1 MKTNKTFGFSLLL
14 LVILVSN
21 LVWFTNCRKDN
32 ETSDEGV
39 IAVFDTIL
47 SNTGGTVKVNYKDQI
62 TVEIPAGSIPS
73 GTKLTIKTMAA
84 GYLADNETYDAES
97 IFDVTLSSGSSFDPP
112 LKITM
117 PYQRDMQLPS
127 FLQNKYMVGFYDENL
142 RSWKPLK
149 YSEVDTVNR
158 IVTAYTNHLTK
169 LGKLSP
175 KRAAGYDSFSSSS
188 HFYIYWAENKVP
200 SISEYHSPNGFDFL
214 QDPPYIS
221 DILFYLEASWDYFK
235 SKDYPLTEGKIDVYI
250 HNIGDSGSEGEFSPG
265 WSLQGAININ
275 ERIPADKGL
284 TLQQQLP
291 KTCAHEFMHYC
302 QDYYYVWSVGKITM
316 WWWEATASLADRLV
330 FPQESPYE
338 AEIAANNFLTENIT
352 KSWDEFGTGDQSFYG
367 SSGFLAYLA
376 YYKPGNKIDINKI
389 VKDGGEGILNFSTFL
404 ENYLLSIGC
413 QKVGQEYRNYLKWV
427 YENAGPIKL
436 ALATPTSTGT
446 IPYASSFFANGDMKT
461 RNFKANVD
469 YLSLRMIKFM
479 GQDTASRKF
488 KIKNNCESSDLEC
501 YVYLICKKFGS
512 ESRTL
517 KKTLNRNEEYVLD
530 LPGQKEYYCDVIF
543 INTSKDYD
551 ASYDCDITEVINVHY
566 TSISIGYGISY
577 TMTNQSLNSTYT
589 NVEYEAFHKV
599 HMNWSGLSGNFYS
612 VTGGDE
618 VSGNVRIS
626 STGDK
631 VESFNIQV
639 KGYYGQ
645 DNEYMVGYGMAN
657 MPGSMNDFQFNVILS
672 TGTELGYLTTKT
684 GYAGPTQGYQLTDIT
699 GLANW
704 FLTLHK

>member
-1 MKTNKTFGFSLLL
+1 MKILRTHIFNLLL
-14 LVILVSN
+14 LFILVSN
-21 LVWFTNCRKDN
+21 LLCLTSCRKDKDA
-32 ETSDEGV
+32 SDEGV
-39 IAVFDTIL
+39 VAVFDTIL
-47 SNTGGTVKVNYKDQI
+47 SNTGSPVKVNYKDQI
-62 TVEIPAGSIPS
+62 IVEIPAGSFPS
-73 GTKLTIKTMAA
+73 GTKLTIKTIAS
-84 GYLADNETYDAES
+84 GYLADNTTYDAES
-97 IFDVTLSSGSSFDPP
+97 VFDVSLSSGSNFDPP

-149 YSEVDTVNR
+149 YSVVDSTKLTVSAN
-158 IVTAYTNHLTK
+158 TNHLTK
-169 LGKLSP
+169 LGRLSP
-175 KRAAGYDSFSSSS
+175 KRAYGYDNFASSS
-188 HFYIYWAENKVP
+188 HFYIYWAESKVP

-250 HNIGDSGSEGEFSPG
+250 HNIGGSGSEGEFSPG

-330 FPQESPYE
+330 FPLESPYE
-338 AEIAANNFLTENIT
+338 AEISANNFLTENIT
-352 KSWDEFGTGDQSFYG
+352 KSWDVFGPGDQSFYG

-376 YYKPGNKIDINKI
+376 YYKPGNKIDINKV
-389 VKDGGEGILNFSTFL
+389 VKDGGEGALNFSTFL

-413 QKVGQEYRNYLKWV
+413 QKVGQEYRDYLKWV

-446 IPYASSFFANGDMKT
+446 LPYASSFFAKGDMKT
-461 RNFKANVD
+461 QNFKANVD

-488 KIKNNCESSDLEC
+488 KIKNNSESTDLEC
-501 YVYLICKKFGS
+501 YVYLVCRKNGS
-512 ESRTL
+512 ESRIL
-517 KKTLNRNEEYVLD
+517 KKALNRNEEYVLD
-530 LPGQKEYYCDVIF
+530 LTGQKEYYCDVIF
-543 INTSKDYD
+543 INTSKDYA
-551 ASYDCDITEVINVHY
+551 ASYDCDITEVINVNY
-566 TSISIGYGISY
+566 ASISIGYGISY
-577 TMTNQSLNSTYT
+577 IMTNQSLNSSYT
-589 NVEYEAFHKV
+589 NVENENFYKLHL
-599 HMNWSGLSGNFYS
+599 NWSGLSGNFYDL
-612 VTGGDE
+612 VGEDE
-618 VSGNVRIS
+618 VSGYVKIS

-639 KGYYGQ
+639 KNFYGQ
-645 DNEYMVGYGMAN
+645 SNEYMVGYGMAN
-657 MPGSMNDFQFNVILS
+657 MPGTMDDFAFHVNLSMGSELS
-672 TGTELGYLTTKT
+672 YLTTKT

-699 GLANW
+699 ALANW
-704 FLTLHK
+704 YLTLHK